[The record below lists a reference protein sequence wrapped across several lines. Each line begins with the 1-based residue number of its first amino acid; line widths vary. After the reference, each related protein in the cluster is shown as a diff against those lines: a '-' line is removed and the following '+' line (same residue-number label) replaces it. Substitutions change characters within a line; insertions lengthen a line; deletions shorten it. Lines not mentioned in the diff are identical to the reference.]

1 MGGPGSHTHTEQV
14 VLMKM
19 FAHKAAI
26 ELGSQKKGPPGK
38 GREEERGEREREV
51 TVSKMVQPK
60 AKELLASTI
69 DDLVS
74 EYKICTEP
82 TKIRLFTAVPVMT
95 CTSQEEEGGGG
106 LVVYFASSNK

>member
-1 MGGPGSHTHTEQV
+1 
-14 VLMKM
+14 MKM

-51 TVSKMVQPK
+51 TVSKMVQRK

>member
-1 MGGPGSHTHTEQV
+1 MGESE
-14 VLMKM
+14 
-19 FAHKAAI
+19 
-26 ELGSQKKGPPGK
+26 ERPPG
-38 GREEERGEREREV
+38 GRGGKRRGEREREREV

-106 LVVYFASSNK
+106 LVVYFGSSDK